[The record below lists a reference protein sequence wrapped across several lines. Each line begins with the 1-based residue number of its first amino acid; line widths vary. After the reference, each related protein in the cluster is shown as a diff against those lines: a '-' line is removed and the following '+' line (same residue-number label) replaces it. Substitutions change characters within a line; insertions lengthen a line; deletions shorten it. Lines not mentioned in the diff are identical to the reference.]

1 MPRVSVIIPTYNRPH
16 LLPRAVESA
25 LNAGEDVE
33 VVVVDD
39 ASVDATAEVCKSL
52 RGIKYVRLDRNQ
64 GVAGARNV
72 GVLASSADYIAFLD
86 DDDLRLPGTLDL
98 QLRELT
104 ADPAVGF
111 VCGPVVCAGQGGE
124 LTGEVSSPKR
134 ASGDMFWELL
144 RLDFPVFPLTV
155 VMRKECFYTVGL
167 FDKDAPGVDDWDMLV
182 RVAELYK
189 VAVVTE
195 PVGIYRMATP
205 SSGQG
210 TSALTAHLNLVA
222 RQQLK
227 LLSLPRVRAASRG
240 EREAARQDA
249 LDNISDILLWNI
261 YTWLPRGAYR
271 YSSSCLA
278 AALRINPR
286 GVLRPT
292 VFRKGLRK
300 LLRGNSNGNSSVQQG
315 R

>member
-1 MPRVSVIIPTYNRPH
+1 MPRVSVIIPTHNRPH

-25 LNAGEDVE
+25 QRAGQQVE
-33 VVVVDD
+33 VIVVDD
-39 ASVDATAEVCKSL
+39 ASVDATAEVCQSL
-52 RGIKYVRLDRNQ
+52 RGIKYIRLDRNQ

-98 QLRELT
+98 QLKELVP
-104 ADPAVGF
+104 DSAVGF
-111 VCGPVVCAGQGGE
+111 VCGPVLCAAQNGE
-124 LTGEVSSPKR
+124 LTGEVSAPKSG
-134 ASGDMFWELL
+134 SGDMFWELL
-144 RLDFPVFPLTV
+144 RLEFPVFPLTV
-155 VMRKECFYTVGL
+155 VMRKDCLITVGL
-167 FDKDAPGVDDWDMLV
+167 FDKDIPGVDDWDLLV
-182 RVAELYK
+182 RIAELYK
-189 VAVVTE
+189 VAVVNY

-210 TSALTAHLNLVA
+210 TSALTAHLDLVA
-222 RQQLK
+222 RQQSK
-227 LLSLPRVRAASRG
+227 LLGLPRVAAATRG
-240 EREAARQDA
+240 EREAARQKA
-249 LDNISDILLWNI
+249 LDNISDILLWNT

-286 GVLRPT
+286 GVFRPA

-300 LLRGNSNGNSSVQQG
+300 LWRGK